1 MQLQRWLSM
10 GLVAAALALLPAFAT
25 QAAAAGASA
34 TAGSRAA
41 QSPPRASVRAGAPRE
56 ARAASRAQR
65 TAAPARRHQARAAQR
80 PRQTTARTRAT
91 PARSALR
98 VPRVQA
104 VALRAPVRISYGER
118 LGLRATPDL
127 LDLRSSVV
135 LVVDQDTDEV
145 LFSKNS
151 AAVLPVA
158 SITKLM
164 TALLVVEAGQPLDE
178 VLTITH
184 ADVDTERG
192 TGSRLALGTQLTR
205 GEALHLALMSSENR
219 AASALGRYYPGGMRA
234 FVEAMNA
241 KAALLG
247 MHDSRFVEPTG
258 LSSRNRASASDLA
271 LLVHAA
277 YGHEL
282 IRSLSV
288 SPGRQFDAGARELQF
303 RNSNRLVGDP
313 RWSIGL
319 QKTGFISEAG
329 RSVVMQTDL
338 AGRRLIMVLLDAADR
353 YTRGADAERLRR
365 WLSGEDSQMATA
377 LSRP

>member
-1 MQLQRWLSM
+1 MQWRLGVAM
-10 GLVAAALALLPAFAT
+10 GLVVLLGLVVLPAVAVPAAAQPAVTAGGGQGASPARAKPRVT
-25 QAAAAGASA
+25 AQAAPRRVSAQQRPAAA
-34 TAGSRAA
+34 
-41 QSPPRASVRAGAPRE
+41 PVR
-56 ARAASRAQR
+56 RAQ
-65 TAAPARRHQARAAQR
+65 AAPAPR
-80 PRQTTARTRAT
+80 PRPAT
-91 PARSALR
+91 ARSAR
-98 VPRVQA
+98 AVQPAVRADRVQQA
-104 VALRAPVRISYGER
+104 ALRPSARPSYGER
-118 LGLRATPDL
+118 LGLRDTPDP

-145 LFSKNS
+145 LFSKN
-151 AAVLPVA
+151 ALAVLPVA

-164 TALLVVEAGQPLDE
+164 TALVVVEAGQPLDE

-184 ADVDTERG
+184 ADVDTEKG
-192 TGSRLALGTQLTR
+192 TGSRLSLGTQLTR

-219 AASALGRYYPGGMRA
+219 AANALGRYYPGGMRA

-258 LSSRNRASASDLA
+258 LSSRNQASARDLA

-282 IRSLSV
+282 IRALSV
-288 SPGRQFDAGARELQF
+288 SPGRQLEAGARELQF
-303 RNSNRLVGDP
+303 RNSNRLVGNP
-313 RWSIGL
+313 LWSIGL

-329 RSVVMQTDL
+329 RSVVMQTDM

-353 YTRGADAERLRR
+353 YTRIADAERLRR
-365 WLSGEDSQMATA
+365 WLSGEGHEMAAAPT
-377 LSRP
+377 RP

>member
-1 MQLQRWLSM
+1 VQRA
-10 GLVAAALALLPAFAT
+10 VRADRVQQAALRP
-25 QAAAAGASA
+25 SA
-34 TAGSRAA
+34 
-41 QSPPRASVRAGAPRE
+41 
-56 ARAASRAQR
+56 
-65 TAAPARRHQARAAQR
+65 R
-80 PRQTTARTRAT
+80 P
-91 PARSALR
+91 
-98 VPRVQA
+98 
-104 VALRAPVRISYGER
+104 SYGER
-118 LGLRATPDL
+118 LGLRDTPDP

-145 LFSKNS
+145 LFSKNP

-164 TALLVVEAGQPLDE
+164 TALLVVEASQPLDD

-184 ADVDTERG
+184 ADVDTEKG

-219 AASALGRYYPGGMRA
+219 AANALGRYYPGGMRA

-258 LSSRNRASASDLA
+258 LSSRNRASARDLA

-282 IRSLSV
+282 IRALSV
-288 SPGRQFDAGARELQF
+288 SPGRQLDAGARELQF
-303 RNSNRLVGDP
+303 RNSNRLVGNP
-313 RWSIGL
+313 LWSIGL

-365 WLSGEDSQMATA
+365 WLSGEGHEVAAAPT
-377 LSRP
+377 RP

>member
-1 MQLQRWLSM
+1 MSV
-10 GLVAAALALLPAFAT
+10 GLVAVAVAVLPAVAT

-34 TAGSRAA
+34 TV
-41 QSPPRASVRAGAPRE
+41 ASQGAKTPVRAGVRASAPRE
-56 ARAASRAQR
+56 ARTAR
-65 TAAPARRHQARAAQR
+65 TATGSPRAAAPGRRHQARVVQR
-80 PRQTTARTRAT
+80 PRQATARASRT
-91 PARSALR
+91 ARSA
-98 VPRVQA
+98 PRVVRVQS
-104 VALRAPVRISYGER
+104 VALRAPARLSYGER
-118 LGLRATPDL
+118 LGLRDTPDP
-127 LDLRSSVV
+127 LDLRSSAV
-135 LVVDQDTDEV
+135 LVVDQDTEEV

-164 TALLVVEAGQPLDE
+164 TALVVVEAGQPLDE

-184 ADVDTERG
+184 ADVDTEKG

-219 AASALGRYYPGGMRA
+219 AANALGRYYPGGMRA

-258 LSSRNRASASDLA
+258 LSSRNRASARDLA

-282 IRSLSV
+282 IRALSV
-288 SPGRQFDAGARELQF
+288 SPGRQLEAGARELQF
-303 RNSNRLVGDP
+303 RNSNRLVGSP
-313 RWSIGL
+313 LWSIGL

-365 WLSGEDSQMATA
+365 WLTGEDHQVAA
-377 LSRP
+377 ARPQP